1 MGTSQVENKTVKG
14 TGKGPSS
21 KGQVPCWIYHQ
32 CTDTFFAMDLSMAI
46 GKIMDILFSDSI
58 SYIYYIY
65 IYQFMQLAG
74 SGRGRR

>member
-1 MGTSQVENKTVKG
+1 MGTSQVENKTIKG

-21 KGQVPCWIYHQ
+21 KGQAPCWIYHQ

-58 SYIYYIY
+58 SYIYISVY
-65 IYQFMQLAG
+65 ATG
-74 SGRGRR
+74 G

>member
-21 KGQVPCWIYHQ
+21 KGQAP
-32 CTDTFFAMDLSMAI
+32 TLFAMDLSMAL

-58 SYIYYIY
+58 SYISLCNW
-65 IYQFMQLAG
+65 QVAAG
-74 SGRGRR
+74 VANSCSSVEWKVTHW